1 MTGWL
6 GGYNFQWAWSS
17 GLNLLL
23 GCGSLN
29 AEYKSQQQQ
38 HTDTRQH
45 PETDCETACHVM
57 DHADGDRP

>member
-6 GGYNFQWAWSS
+6 GGHNFQWPVQRLKPAS
-17 GLNLLL
+17 